1 MEQDEE
7 KRKKRTF
14 RSSISVMMSFVL
26 AFVTMVSVIAYS
38 FDKISFAL
46 PAETTSEFPDTIKTG
61 TESSDDMVVKGK
73 TATTQIRLHTATVNG
88 KTEYVYCIEADLGIG
103 ANTDYKKD
111 KKIEDNGLLFLLTY
125 LTGSNYSIVDS
136 SGNDLTS
143 ENGKKAAG
151 WIKQT
156 AIWVYQHEVGAVHN
170 TGDGFFDDAAIE
182 KVRHETI
189 LYLLSSGVDQTSILN
204 TGTTPIYDSCK
215 VNGKTINELIADAK
229 KIHNGTLSW
238 NSDFTLNVQKKSDTI
253 SLSSDKKY
261 YQSDVIT
268 VSGNA
273 GFLGFEVSV
282 ESDVTGV
289 QIVDLSGNEITDL
302 DNLSA
307 GTQFVVRVPKDKV
320 SDSKKTIKIQ
330 ITGAFKG
337 NVAYRYFYE
346 DMQSVAYTGD
356 YVKHEVKGTDI
367 EIVPIPDTASSAAQ
381 SIYLVGLIIL
391 LTGVGIIY
399 ANIKPRKS
407 TI

>member
-170 TGDGFFDDAAIE
+170 TGDGF
-182 KVRHETI
+182 
-189 LYLLSSGVDQTSILN
+189 LM
-204 TGTTPIYDSCK
+204 TP
-215 VNGKTINELIADAK
+215 L
-229 KIHNGTLSW
+229 
-238 NSDFTLNVQKKSDTI
+238 
-253 SLSSDKKY
+253 
-261 YQSDVIT
+261 
-268 VSGNA
+268 
-273 GFLGFEVSV
+273 
-282 ESDVTGV
+282 
-289 QIVDLSGNEITDL
+289 
-302 DNLSA
+302 
-307 GTQFVVRVPKDKV
+307 
-320 SDSKKTIKIQ
+320 SKK
-330 ITGAFKG
+330 
-337 NVAYRYFYE
+337 
-346 DMQSVAYTGD
+346 
-356 YVKHEVKGTDI
+356 
-367 EIVPIPDTASSAAQ
+367 
-381 SIYLVGLIIL
+381 
-391 LTGVGIIY
+391 
-399 ANIKPRKS
+399 
-407 TI
+407 